1 MYMGIHGGEDMGLEA
16 IVVESRI
23 MEVVTEEVVTEGVVT
38 EGVVTEEVLTINTE
52 STIFQCVSSQ
62 KLSYSQLDD

>member
-23 MEVVTEEVVTEGVVT
+23 MEVVTEEVVTE
-38 EGVVTEEVLTINTE
+38 EVVTEEVVTINTE